1 MKLPEHWV
9 VETAEGAKRELSLLL
24 SFQFPIGVL
33 LVAALLPWLR
43 SSEAIMLAGMV
54 GVVLMLF
61 GLPLALIGYATL
73 DYRARRKTVPFTV
86 LALLL
91 ISGVAFVCT

>member
-1 MKLPEHWV
+1 
-9 VETAEGAKRELSLLL
+9 
-24 SFQFPIGVL
+24 
-33 LVAALLPWLR
+33 
-43 SSEAIMLAGMV
+43 MLAGMV

-91 ISGVAFVCT
+91 FSGVAFVCT